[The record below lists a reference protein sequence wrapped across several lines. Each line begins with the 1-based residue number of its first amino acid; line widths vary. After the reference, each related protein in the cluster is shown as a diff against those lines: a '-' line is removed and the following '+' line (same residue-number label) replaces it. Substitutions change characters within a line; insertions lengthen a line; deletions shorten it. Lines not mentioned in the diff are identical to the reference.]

1 MSEPPVIHVKPSANF
16 KSAINEDDLP
26 SILAEMGFDVTTAL
40 ADGAYVHTYSFPL
53 LDTNETVSPDWQWP
67 QGPTPQD
74 D

>member
-40 ADGAYVHTYSFPL
+40 ANGAYVHTYSSPL
-53 LDTNETVSPDWQWP
+53 PGTNETVSPAWQWSP
-67 QGPTPQD
+67 GPTPQD